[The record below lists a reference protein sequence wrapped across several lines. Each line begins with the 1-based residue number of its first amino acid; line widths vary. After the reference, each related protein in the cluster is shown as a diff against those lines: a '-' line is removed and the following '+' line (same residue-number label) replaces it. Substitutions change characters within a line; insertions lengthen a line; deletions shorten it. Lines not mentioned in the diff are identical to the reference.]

1 MDTLKIVERITATE
15 APRSC
20 SRVLDAAEHGGES
33 FLVERKGRPVAEL
46 RPAPKTS
53 TVGDLLVSLRDVGM
67 PDPDFRADM
76 LHIIE
81 HGARD
86 VGRDPWADDSP

>member
-1 MDTLKIVERITATE
+1 VKRITATE
-15 APRSC
+15 ASRSF

-33 FLVERKGRPVAEL
+33 FLIERNGRPVAEL

-53 TVGDLLVSLRDVGM
+53 TVGDLLAFLRDVGM

-76 LHIIE
+76 LDIIE
-81 HGARD
+81 LSARD
-86 VGRDPWADDSP
+86 VGRDPWADHSP